1 MFSRL
6 STALRQRF
14 ASDHVVLDDLVI
26 PARHLRRC
34 GAEFQ
39 DDQYFVES
47 ARLEASKLMD
57 LCDLTV
63 DDHVLDV
70 GCGPGR
76 LAVGWLAGS
85 GHMPNYHGM
94 DINKASIDWCVKHLA
109 PLDARLKFSHLDLFN
124 ERYNPTGQPFTPTTR
139 LPYESG
145 FFQGI
150 YLYSVFSHMTSSDIR
165 IYLREFARL
174 LVPGGRVFLTA
185 FVEPDVP
192 DEEENPPGYGLD
204 WHGSL
209 HCVRFDKEYF
219 ENMVEAAGLH
229 VVEFRHGTE
238 TNGQSALLLALQT
251 PSGTRTPS

>member
-1 MFSRL
+1 MRTLSRL
-6 STALRQRF
+6 STALRRRL

-34 GAEFQ
+34 GAAFQ
-39 DDQYFVES
+39 EDQYFVES
-47 ARLEASKLMD
+47 ARLEAKKLTD
-57 LCDLTV
+57 LCDLTP
-63 DDHVLDV
+63 DGHVLDV

-85 GHMPNYHGM
+85 GDMPNYHGM
-94 DINKASIDWCVKHLA
+94 DINKASIDWCIKHLA

-124 ERYNPTGQPFTPTTR
+124 ERYNPRGQPFTPTTR

-150 YLYSVFSHMTSSDIR
+150 YLYSVFSHMTSSDIQ

-174 LVPGGRVFLTA
+174 LTGEGRVFLTA
-185 FVEPDVP
+185 FVESGVP
-192 DEEENPPGYGLD
+192 DEEENPPDYGLD

-209 HCVRFDKEYF
+209 HCVRFDKKYF
-219 ENMVEAAGLH
+219 EKMVETAGLS

-238 TNGQSALLLALQT
+238 TNGQSAFLLALKT
-251 PSGTRTPS
+251 PS